1 MANPAPAPA
10 LEATVFETACRRPG
24 STRWETS
31 REANFRFEQNL
42 CLAEGSLGSIAA
54 RSMLVPAP
62 GSSATQVATEQ
73 QFLDALRQVVQQARG
88 RDHEFSTRHPAIF
101 ASTIP
106 RSRAESAFTLAGLP
120 DPAQGD
126 KLTPVMD
133 MSGNALPGAVEVA
146 RTNPLLLFA
155 PRVLWGSVSI
165 GPMVNPRDSD
175 YRISYPWNL
184 FEPLVGTGI
193 NDFVVRAV
201 QDMFSDYDATAD
213 SMTWMERQN
222 FSLVRVLKHLGYT
235 DLQKVTKVWVQ
246 VTFNGVSNHM
256 QVWPKAGAYS
266 FVSRFG
272 DSQYGADFHDL
283 FDVAKANDYRMP
295 HLHVSIIVS
304 GVPLP
309 QPPAPGDP
317 KPPPMPTPAPLPPS
331 PSSSSSDSSPI
342 TSQWWFW
349 LLVVLGAMV
358 VLAIISSI
366 GGQIQDIRGVNNPTN
381 DNRPTIAMAPPLP
394 PAPVTPPP
402 QFMAQPQSEPHLRRR
417 MNNPPSP
424 RQI

>member
-1 MANPAPAPA
+1 MSDPAI
-10 LEATVFETACRRPG
+10 EATVFETACRRPG

-42 CLAEGSLGSIAA
+42 CLAEGSLVNIAA

-62 GSSATQVATEQ
+62 GSSPTQVSTEQ
-73 QFLDALRQVVQQARG
+73 QFLGALRQVVQQARG
-88 RDHEFSTRHPAIF
+88 RDHEFRTRHPAVF

-126 KLTPVMD
+126 KLTPIMD
-133 MSGNALPGAVEVA
+133 MNGNALPGAMEVA
-146 RTNPLLLFA
+146 RTNPLLLVA
-155 PRVLWGSVSI
+155 PRVLWGSVSV
-165 GPMVNPRDSD
+165 GPAVNPRDSD
-175 YRISYPWNL
+175 YRTSYPWNL
-184 FEPLVGTGI
+184 FEPLVGAGT

-201 QDMFSDYDATAD
+201 QDMFSDYDGTAD

-235 DLQKVTKVWVQ
+235 DLQKVTEVWVQ
-246 VTFNGVSNHM
+246 VTFNGLSNHI
-256 QVWPKAGAYS
+256 QLWPKAGAYS
-266 FVSRFG
+266 FVSRAG
-272 DSQYGADFHDL
+272 ESQYGADFQNL

-295 HLHVSIIVS
+295 HLHIGIIVS

-309 QPPAPGDP
+309 QPPAPGQPQPPPLP
-317 KPPPMPTPAPLPPS
+317 KPVPLPS
-331 PSSSSSDSSPI
+331 PSSSSSGSDAI

-358 VLAIISSI
+358 LLVIISSI
-366 GGQIQDIRGVNNPTN
+366 GGQIQDMRGPLPAPAN
-381 DNRPTIAMAPPLP
+381 DNRPTIAMAPIP

-402 QFMAQPQSEPHLRRR
+402 RFLAQPQSEPHLRRR
-417 MNNPPSP
+417 VNNPPSP